1 MTASRTT
8 PPRRILVTQLQHH
21 GDVLLTTPIFAALK
35 RHYPGVE
42 IDAMVFAESAPVIAA
57 NPDLAHVLAL
67 PRSKDGGKGLRQ
79 VSRLLSLA
87 RHIRQRRYDWVLHL
101 NDRWQGAFAALISGA
116 PLRVGHEIGKR
127 NNIVWHTAFPLRV
140 PDTPYGHRVERNLAF
155 LRDFG
160 VPIDDRDGQCRMA
173 ISAADQ
179 ALMEQKMAAAGVCGD
194 YILLHPTSRWFFK
207 CWEDERFAKVIRTL
221 AEQGH
226 RIVLTAAPAPREMAL
241 VDSLLAQAAHPNIV
255 SLAGQLS
262 LPALAA
268 AIAKAKLF
276 LGVDSLPMHMAAALD
291 VPSVALF
298 GPTHV
303 DIWRPWSDKA
313 IVIHAADYGPLIAP
327 NDVNVHTDER
337 YLSNIPVQ
345 PVLDAI
351 QTQLARYSPQQQ
363 TSELAAVTA

>member
-1 MTASRTT
+1 MTASCLT

-57 NPDLAHVLAL
+57 NPDLSHVLTL
-67 PRSKDGGKGLRQ
+67 PRSKDGGKGLRRL
-79 VSRLLSLA
+79 SRTWALA
-87 RHIRQRRYDWVLHL
+87 RQIRERRYDWVLHL

-116 PLRVGHEIGKR
+116 PLRVGYEIGKR
-127 NNIVWHTAFPLRV
+127 NNIAWHTAFPLRV
-140 PDTPYGHRVERNLAF
+140 PDTYCGHRVERNLAF

-160 VPIDDRDGQCRMA
+160 VPIDTQDGKCNMA
-173 ISAADQ
+173 IGACDQ
-179 ALMEQKMAAAGVCGD
+179 ALMEQKMAAAGISGD

-221 AEQGH
+221 AEQGQ
-226 RIVLTAAPAPREMAL
+226 RIVLTGAPVPREMAL
-241 VDSLLAQAAHPNIV
+241 VDSLLARAAHPNVV

-276 LGVDSLPMHMAAALD
+276 IGVDSLPMHMAAALD

-298 GPTHV
+298 GPTQV
-303 DIWRPWSDKA
+303 DVWRPWSDKA
-313 IVIHAADYGPLIAP
+313 VVIHAADYGPLIAP
-327 NDVNVHTDER
+327 NEVNVDTDER

-351 QTQLARYSPQQQ
+351 QMQLARYSPQQ
-363 TSELAAVTA
+363 TPELAVAMA